1 MKRFV
6 TLAIIGALLLPA
18 CGGRIAHP
26 VTTVTQSD
34 DTLTCYDL
42 GSQRRNNNGEIA
54 RLRAEKAKA
63 VYHNFIKACL
73 FFCIVPP
80 FTMDFSNAQ
89 DVEVEALKARNLRLD
104 ELTRQKNCGQQ
115 AQPR

>member
-1 MKRFV
+1 MQRFFSI
-6 TLAIIGALLLPA
+6 AIVCALLLSA
-18 CGGRIAHP
+18 CGGRTARP
-26 VTTVTQSD
+26 VNTVVQYD

-54 RLRAEKAKA
+54 RLRGEKAKA
-63 VYHNFIKACL
+63 IYHNFIKACL

-89 DVEVEALKARNLRLD
+89 DIEVEALKARNLRLD
-104 ELTRQKNCGQQ
+104 ELTRQKNCMQESKPQ
-115 AQPR
+115 